1 MWHGPLATADPIL
14 RTKNLSWHEPPAT
27 ARPHFKDKKLVV
39 NYSDTL
45 SLAFRTVRSNK
56 LRTGITVAIIAFGI
70 MALVGINTAINA
82 MKQKFTESFSAMGAN
97 GFTIHYRKWFNF
109 NGGGVKNKRK
119 GLREK
124 KSNSSVPITRLQ
136 AETFLARYQYP
147 AVVSLNFQGV
157 GDAVVSLGN
166 KKTNPNIRVIGGDEN
181 YTQLN
186 GYNVVAG
193 RNLNSLDISS
203 GRNVCIIG
211 SAIAKRF
218 FGANPETPVE
228 KIISVNNLPFRVI
241 GVLEERGSSFGMSY
255 DNVIITSYNNVRRFF
270 VAASNG
276 PFGPGAASSFN
287 IQIKVADVRMLDGAI
302 DQAEGV
308 FRPIRRLEVTE
319 ADNFMIDKSDTFVA
333 LLLKNLSFITMSA
346 GIIGFITLVGAAIGL
361 MNIMLV
367 AVTERTKEIGLVK
380 AIGGKKGDVRM
391 QFLWESVLIS
401 LLGAGFGVVLGV
413 IVGNVFS
420 LVLSTGFVVPWV
432 WVFGGIF
439 MCSLV
444 GVLAG
449 IYPSIKAARL
459 NPIEALRYE

>member
-1 MWHGPLATADPIL
+1 MDY
-14 RTKNLSWHEPPAT
+14 R
-27 ARPHFKDKKLVV
+27 
-39 NYSDTL
+39 DTL

-70 MALVGINTAINA
+70 MALVGINTAIDA

-109 NGGGVKNKRK
+109 NGGGVKAQKK

-124 KSNSSVPITRLQ
+124 KSNSSVPITRMQ
-136 AETFLARYQYP
+136 AETFLARYQFPSIASINYMG
-147 AVVSLNFQGV
+147 AQ
-157 GDAVVSLGN
+157 DAVVSLGS
-166 KKTNPNIRVIGGDEN
+166 KKTNPNVRVVGGDEH
-181 YTQLN
+181 YAELN
-186 GYNVVAG
+186 GYSLATG
-193 RNLNSLDISS
+193 RNLNSLDIQS

-211 SAIAKRF
+211 SSLAEKF
-218 FGANPETPVE
+218 FGKNPATPVE
-228 KIISVNNLPFRVI
+228 KIIRVNNLPFRVI
-241 GVLEERGSSFGMSY
+241 GVLEEKGSTFGMSY
-255 DNVIITSYNNVRRFF
+255 DNVIITSYNNVRRNFNTNPN
-270 VAASNG
+270 A
-276 PFGPGAASSFN
+276 SFN
-287 IQIKVADVRMLDGAI
+287 IQVKVADVKLIDGAI

-308 FRPIRRLEVTE
+308 FRPVRRLDVQE

-333 LLLKNLSFITMSA
+333 LLLKNLSFITLSA
-346 GIIGFITLVGAAIGL
+346 GVIGFITLVGAAIGL

-380 AIGGKKGDVRM
+380 AIGGRSRNVRQ

-420 LVLSTGFVVPWV
+420 LVLSTGFVVPWL
-432 WVFGGIF
+432 WVIGGIF
-439 MCSLV
+439 ICSVV
-444 GVLAG
+444 GLLAG
-449 IYPSIKAARL
+449 WYPSVKASRL